1 MMWPFDT
8 FSIAGAMNGIA
19 AWLLQQIVD
28 AFLAIVKVIENALL
42 VSPNVTGLPQVQALT
57 GRSVLIVDAVFV
69 LVFVAAGTLI
79 IVGGGDERARYTVKD
94 LLPRAVVG
102 FLAAHFS
109 PLVLSILIRLA
120 NAVTAGLTG
129 QELDSAG
136 GLQAMAAQVKAAAT
150 NPASPLLAAILI
162 GVITGLL
169 VTTAFALV
177 SRFAGLLVL
186 AAVAPIA
193 LALHALPQ
201 TEAVAKLWWQ
211 AVAGCLVTP
220 ILQAFTLQAG
230 AWMLLDPQHMLPM
243 LGLPADPGATANLL
257 IVIVLLWTT
266 VRIPKLVG
274 RYLSTGGQRQSLLG
288 MVVRVL
294 VVQHGTRALGAAA
307 RGR

>member
-1 MMWPFDT
+1 MWPFDT

-28 AFLAIVKVIENALL
+28 AFLAIVKVIEHALL

-79 IVGGGDERARYTVKD
+79 MIGGGDERARYTLKD
-94 LLPRAVVG
+94 LLPRAIVG
-102 FLAAHFS
+102 FVAAHFT
-109 PLVLSILIRLA
+109 PLLLSTLIRLA
-120 NAVTAGLTG
+120 NGVTAGLTS
-129 QELDSAG
+129 QELDSAD
-136 GLQAMAAQVKAAAT
+136 GLQAMATQVKAAAT
-150 NPASPLLAAILI
+150 NPASPLLTAILI
-162 GVITGLL
+162 GIITALL
-169 VTTAFALV
+169 ATTAFALV

-201 TEAVAKLWWQ
+201 TDPVAKLWWQ
-211 AVAGCLVTP
+211 AVAGCLSIP

-266 VRIPKLVG
+266 VRIPNLVG
-274 RYLSTGGQRQSLLG
+274 RYLATGQRQSVLG

-294 VVQHGTRALGAAA
+294 VVQQGTRALGTVA

>member
-1 MMWPFDT
+1 MMWPFDA

-19 AWLLQQIVD
+19 SWLLKQLVD
-28 AFLAIVKVIENALL
+28 AFLAILNVIENVLL

-79 IVGGGDERARYTVKD
+79 MVGGGDERARYTLKD

-102 FLAAHFS
+102 FLAAHFT
-109 PLVLSILIRLA
+109 PLILSTLIRLA
-120 NAVTAGLTG
+120 NAVTAAVTG
-129 QELDSAG
+129 QHLDGTGA
-136 GLQAMAAQVKAAAT
+136 LDAMAAQVKAAAT

-162 GVITGLL
+162 GVIAVLL
-169 VTTAFALV
+169 ATTAFALV

-186 AAVAPIA
+186 AVIAPIA

-201 TEAVAKLWWQ
+201 TDPVAKLWWQ

-257 IVIVLLWTT
+257 VVIVLLWTT
-266 VRIPKLVG
+266 VRIPSLVG
-274 RYLSTGGQRQSLLG
+274 RYLNSGQRQSFLG

-294 VVQHGTRALGAAA
+294 VVQQGTRAVGAVA